1 MTTQFLRKFSKIGG
15 AIAISLALS
24 LTACGSEPALDDVD
38 ADVEV
43 PEDQA
48 AVPDGAEVGGDN
60 AADELEGLVGET
72 VTISTKVTEVL
83 SPNLFTA
90 FDEESMRGEEILIV
104 TDILEPAVGDN
115 VEVTGE
121 VMTFDAETIDEAYVA
136 ELEPAVVEAYTG
148 KPYIAAQGIE
158 AVD

>member
-1 MTTQFLRKFSKIGG
+1 MTTQCFSRFSKIGG
-15 AIAISLALS
+15 ALVVSLALS
-24 LTACGSEPALDDVD
+24 LTACGSEPALDDVN
-38 ADVEV
+38 ADVDV

-48 AVPDGAEVGGDN
+48 AVPDDAEVGGSD
-60 AADELEGLVGET
+60 AADELGSLIGET

-90 FDEESMRGEEILIV
+90 FDEESMRGEEVLVV

-121 VMTFDAETIDEAYVA
+121 VMTFDAETIDGAYLA
-136 ELEPAVVEAYTG
+136 ELEPEVVEAYTG